1 MILHP
6 TNYTKASHM
15 AYKVSGFQTFFFF
28 CKVVVEITK
37 DSKAKDITVSGVW
50 LSEVQLTLLAERGGL
65 MDGEWHIER
74 KVVLG
79 VALAILEV
87 EFS

>member
-1 MILHP
+1 M
-6 TNYTKASHM
+6 
-15 AYKVSGFQTFFFF
+15 
-28 CKVVVEITK
+28 VVEIK

>member
-1 MILHP
+1 
-6 TNYTKASHM
+6 M